1 MRYRNTDED
10 ADKKN
15 ANTLDHNAYKLN
27 KILYTFIYI
36 FHSSWLIMLNIEES
50 IKEFEAYFQGKP
62 NEVEVVTRTIAV
74 VNKKD
79 QHKNK

>member
-1 MRYRNTDED
+1 
-10 ADKKN
+10 
-15 ANTLDHNAYKLN
+15 
-27 KILYTFIYI
+27 
-36 FHSSWLIMLNIEES
+36 MLNIEES

-74 VNKKD
+74 VDKKD

>member
-1 MRYRNTDED
+1 MLSIDR
-10 ADKKN
+10 
-15 ANTLDHNAYKLN
+15 
-27 KILYTFIYI
+27 
-36 FHSSWLIMLNIEES
+36 SGLIMLNIEES

-62 NEVEVVTRTIAV
+62 NEVEVVIRTIAV

>member
-1 MRYRNTDED
+1 MALSIPALKYGDFR
-10 ADKKN
+10 A
-15 ANTLDHNAYKLN
+15 
-27 KILYTFIYI
+27 F
-36 FHSSWLIMLNIEES
+36 F